1 MKYTIRGNL
10 PLASND
16 YVHDVLTARG
26 IEDTER
32 YRYPT
37 KEDLHDPYL
46 LQDIEKGVDLLAQH
60 IALGSKIYQIV
71 DSDADGYSSGAV
83 FYNYIKA
90 FAPNT
95 EIVYEV
101 HTGKQHGV
109 IPDNVP
115 EDCKLIVVID
125 AGSNQVEEMAVLKER
140 GHDILIVDHHH
151 YENEEIR
158 DYAVLVNNQVN
169 DYPNP
174 GLSGAGV
181 LYKFFQVFDEK
192 YHEEGFVDNFVD
204 LVALSLISDMMNL
217 SDYENRYLVMAGL
230 NKHVKNIGFQTLIDK
245 QEYSIG
251 DTSNLTPEKI
261 AFYITPLI
269 NAIVRVGTQKE
280 KETMFLA
287 FVDGARQLPSEKRG
301 AKPGDFETAAGQTA
315 RVATNARNRQ
325 NKLKE
330 QAIALME
337 FKIRKHGLDEHKVI
351 LVTLDE
357 TESDQV
363 DSTLT
368 GLIAMELTKRYKR
381 PVLITRSNDAGDIF
395 SGSGRGINDSAL
407 DDFRLFCESSGLVKY
422 AQGHA
427 QAFGYSITK
436 ENREAFLNYADKELK
451 DIDFTETYYEVDY
464 EFTDKD
470 DLYEPIIQLGMASQ
484 LWGQGVSAP
493 VIAIKDAQIFKRDV
507 QVMGKNKEHLKFKIN
522 GVDCVKFF
530 AKDLISEI
538 EGVGSFTITLLGKA
552 NINNWMGNVS
562 PQLMIDSCEVNVNTF
577 DF

>member
-10 PLASND
+10 PLVSND

-32 YRYPT
+32 YRRPS
-37 KEDLHDPYL
+37 KNDLHNPYL
-46 LQDIEKGVDLLAQH
+46 LQDIEKGVDLLASH
-60 IALGSKIYQIV
+60 IARGSKIYQIV

-83 FYNYIKA
+83 FYNYVKA
-90 FAPNT
+90 FAPDT
-95 EIVYEV
+95 KIIYEV

-115 EDCKLIVVID
+115 EDCQLVVVID
-125 AGSNQVEEMAVLKER
+125 AGSNQAEEMRELKGR
-140 GHDILIVDHHH
+140 GHDILIIDHHH

-158 DYAVLVNNQVN
+158 DFAVLVNNQVAG
-169 DYPNP
+169 YPNP

-337 FKIRKHGLDEHKVI
+337 LKIRKHGLDEHKVI
-351 LVTLDE
+351 LLTLNE
-357 TESDQV
+357 EESDQV

-368 GLIAMELTKRYKR
+368 GLIAMELTKKYKR
-381 PVLITRSNDAGDIF
+381 PIIVSRAND
-395 SGSGRGINDSAL
+395 SGELFQGSLRGINDSAL
-407 DDFRLFCESSGLVKY
+407 EDFRAFCEKSQLVEY

-427 QAFGYSITK
+427 NAAGLGIK
-436 ENREAFLNYADKELK
+436 RENREAFLEYADRELK
-451 DIDFTETYYEVDY
+451 DIDFAETYYEVDY
-464 EFTDKD
+464 EFSDGD
-470 DLYEPIIQLGMASQ
+470 DLYEPVIQLGMASQ
-484 LWGQGVSAP
+484 LWGQGVAAP
-493 VIAIKDAQIFKRDV
+493 VIAIKDAQIFARDI
-507 QVMGKNKEHLKFKIN
+507 QIMGKNKEHLKFKIN

-530 AKDLISEI
+530 AKELISEI
-538 EGVGSFTITLLGKA
+538 EGVGAFTITLLGKA
-552 NINNWMGNVS
+552 NINNWMGHVS
-562 PQLMIDSCEVNVNTF
+562 PQLMVDDYEVRVNTF